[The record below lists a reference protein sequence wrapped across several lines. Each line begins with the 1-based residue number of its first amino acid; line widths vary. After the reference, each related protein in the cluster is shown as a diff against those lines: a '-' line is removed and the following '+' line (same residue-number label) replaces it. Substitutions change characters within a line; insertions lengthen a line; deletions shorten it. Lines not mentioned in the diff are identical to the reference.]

1 MRYFLI
7 VLLLITT
14 SSILAQVSHHF
25 RNTPLTEA
33 LRTIEQSQSDYSVAI
48 LSDGLNDLRTS
59 VKVKNLSVPKCSST
73 TKATRSCSTPMLLN
87 WPKGRCSTHWL
98 GNCQAWN

>member
-1 MRYFLI
+1 MKYFLI

-33 LRTIEQSQSDYSVAI
+33 LRTIEQSQSDYS
-48 LSDGLNDLRTS
+48 
-59 VKVKNLSVPKCSST
+59 PSSLT
-73 TKATRSCSTPMLLN
+73 D
-87 WPKGRCSTHWL
+87 
-98 GNCQAWN
+98 

>member
-48 LSDGLNDLRTS
+48 LSDGLNDLRSPATPCPSTS
-59 VKVKNLSVPKCSST
+59 GIALSNTPPSTIRLVMPKN
-73 TKATRSCSTPMLLN
+73 
-87 WPKGRCSTHWL
+87 
-98 GNCQAWN
+98 